1 MAKTLIQ
8 LANEV
13 GKNLRRSTGTDYTTI
28 TQNQDVVFIVQAINE
43 AKRMVEDAWKWDVLR
58 TTITFDSVG
67 STEKYDTSDL
77 AIVTSDPLVTTE
89 RSFVLHNAHG
99 ALQFW
104 DVTTSEEGRLSQIS
118 RDRAEHI
125 NTSMNQDVRAPRQV
139 AVYPNGAGL
148 TVHFG
153 NAPDA
158 VRNYKFE
165 AIVPQADLTIS
176 STILTIAERPVILA
190 ATALAAEERGE
201 EYNVDPSRWWT
212 QYENALGAE
221 IGRDATSNDLVL
233 ISDQL
238 PYFRNTGSQHG
249 MTGGVVY

>member
-8 LANEV
+8 LTNEV
-13 GKNLRRSTGTDYTTI
+13 GKNLRRSKGSTYTLI
-28 TQNQDVVFIVQAINE
+28 DQNQDVVFLVQAINE

-77 AIVTSDPLVTTE
+77 AIVTSDPLVTTD
-89 RSFVLHNAHG
+89 RSYVYHD
-99 ALQFW
+99 ALEQMQFW
-104 DVTTSEEGRLSQIS
+104 DVTPGGEGRLAQMS

-125 NTSMNQDVRAPRQV
+125 NTTMNQDVAIPRAI
-139 AVYPNGAGL
+139 AIYPNGSGL

-153 NAPDA
+153 NAPTA
-158 VRNYKFE
+158 ARNYKFE
-165 AIVPQADLTIS
+165 AIIPQADLTVS
-176 STILTIAERPVILA
+176 STTMIIAEKPVILA

-201 EYNVDPSRWWT
+201 EFNVDPSRWWT
-212 QYENALGAE
+212 QYESAIGSE

-233 ISDQL
+233 VSDQL